1 MSQEQIE
8 TKTEVELIK
17 QAASIVEVVK
27 KINEALKDTRIS
39 ELCEKLNAYAK
50 ALDALVNRK
59 NYMFNLQISI
69 VGYAHAG
76 TEYAIRLYVEKEHIY
91 TVYVPLNTTI
101 DAMFEKIFTSQEIK
115 SSVVSKIHDTLA
127 DLADEI
133 SRKANIVKLV
143 KEIEERLEEED
154 P

>member
-8 TKTEVELIK
+8 TKLVDQTT
-17 QAASIVEVVK
+17 SILDVVK

-59 NYMFNLQISI
+59 NYMFELHFSI
-69 VGYAHAG
+69 VAYTHAG
-76 TEYAIRLYVEKEHIY
+76 SEYRIRLYVDNEHVL
-91 TVYVPLNTTI
+91 TAYVPLGTTI
-101 DAMFEKIFTSQEIK
+101 DAMFEKIFTSPNYKEEL
-115 SSVVSKIHDTLA
+115 VDKIHGTLTELAREITSKA
-127 DLADEI
+127 D
-133 SRKANIVKLV
+133 IVQRI
-143 KEIEERLEEED
+143 KEIEKRLEEED